1 MVENFPAGHW
11 TQVEAAAASTAAEYV
26 PGSQLVQTEAPPP
39 EYVPAAQ
46 DSHLEAEL
54 AAAVLTDF
62 PATHGTQV
70 EAPAPGPE
78 YVPAVQSVQAEAPS
92 IEYVPAQQFW
102 SHQLAVVAPVLVE
115 YFPAGH
121 LKHVLAPLPDC
132 HVPALQMVQ
141 AADPHPAA

>member
-1 MVENFPAGHW
+1 MPAVQSVQTGAPPTEYLPAPQLVHMEAEVAAVVGKDFPAGH
-11 TQVEAAAASTAAEYV
+11 E
-26 PGSQLVQTEAPPP
+26 
-39 EYVPAAQ
+39 
-46 DSHLEAEL
+46 
-54 AAAVLTDF
+54 
-62 PATHGTQV
+62 TQV

-102 SHQLAVVAPVLVE
+102 SHQTNVVAPVLVE

-121 LKHVLAPLPDC
+121 LTHVLFPSCSC